1 MLATHPGARSLPLVN
16 QARTLRLRKVPS
28 FERARFV
35 GAWLGGGIGLLV
47 LCIYAF
53 GFHSTSQW
61 FAGLPTTHP
70 HTALCLILL
79 ALGISPAPWRS
90 PQWAM
95 LTNVVLALLIGF
107 LMVRL
112 AVPAMSLKWF
122 DAFAPFGA
130 EVVKRVATEQ
140 STAMP
145 GNVAIALLMLSFG
158 EVLKRHRRAAASQFF
173 ACCTLSL
180 LFIGLMC
187 HLGRLSG
194 FWGAIG
200 PMTFLGLGALAVTL
214 LLGTARHGFMRAMTA
229 ASEAGQVART
239 LLGSASVMVLLIGW
253 LVSRR
258 IDSPGIPLPAD
269 GPLLVYQIMAI
280 MALTWI
286 VIAFGTSRADRLDR
300 HRRVTERLLYRTSTN
315 DSLTGLLTRNS
326 IAQQRALCAPEGLPS
341 TNLFIDLDR
350 FRTVN
355 EALGS
360 VEGDKVLKE
369 VARRLLNV
377 TDRGLVARLGGDEF
391 AIFVVDITL
400 TQAEQLSSAVMQAL
414 RQPFEIKDRHL
425 RLTASIGIAHTDNA
439 GLTDLRQASDAA
451 MYVAKSRGGDQA
463 VVFAAAMHDVRRL
476 EAELEQD
483 LRAALLRDGELS
495 MVYQPVVRVSD
506 RTVLAVEALARWNH
520 PRLGMIPP
528 DRFIQLAEKTG
539 LIFPLGLKLT
549 EIAIAQAAA
558 WEAASPGLCPVL
570 NINVSPTQFASGDVV
585 ADIAAI
591 VQRHGLAANRFCIEV
606 TESAFATAAA
616 TQALV
621 AARVRGFAVSMDD
634 FGVGYSALSQ
644 LSKLPLT
651 SVKLDRSF
659 VVNASTS
666 VGDGLIFTAM
676 AQLINALDLMVVAE
690 GVEDQMQYDLIA
702 ASGCAAVQGYFIARP
717 LQAVALETWL
727 RTHGA
732 GCKKP
737 HPLLQDTSGNTAAM
751 LIECD
756 SP

>member
-1 MLATHPGARSLPLVN
+1 MLVTHPGARSFPLLT
-16 QARTLRLRKVPS
+16 RLTTLRSRKVPS
-28 FERARFV
+28 FPRARFV
-35 GAWLGGGIGLLV
+35 GAWIGGSIGLLV

-53 GFHSTSQW
+53 EFHSPSHW

-70 HTALCLILL
+70 HTALCLMFL

-90 PQWAM
+90 PHWPM
-95 LTNVVLALLIGF
+95 LTNVALALLTGF
-107 LMVRL
+107 LVVRL
-112 AVPAMSLKWF
+112 ALPAMSLQWF

-130 EVVKRVATEQ
+130 EVAARVANEQ
-140 STAMP
+140 QSAMP
-145 GNVAIALLMLSFG
+145 GNVATALLMLSFG
-158 EVLKRHRRAAASQFF
+158 EILKRQRRSAASQFF

-200 PMTFLGLGALAVTL
+200 PMTFLGIGALAVAL
-214 LLGTARHGFMRAMTA
+214 LLGTPRHGFMRAFTA
-229 ASEAGQVART
+229 DSEAGQVART

-253 LVSRR
+253 LVSRK

-286 VIAFGTSRADRLDR
+286 VIAVGTSRADRLDR
-300 HRRVTERLLYRTSTN
+300 HRCVTERLLYRTSTN

-326 IAQQRALCAPEGLPS
+326 MAQARALRAPEGLPS
-341 TNLFIDLDR
+341 ANLFIDLDR
-350 FRTVN
+350 FRAVN

-360 VEGDKVLKE
+360 VEGDHVLKE

-391 AIFVVDITL
+391 AIFVVNLTL
-400 TQAEQLSSAVMQAL
+400 AEAEQLSSAVMAAL
-414 RQPFEIKDRHL
+414 RQPFHINGRQL
-425 RLTASIGIAHTDNA
+425 RLTASVGIAHTDNA

-451 MYVAKSRGGDQA
+451 MYMAKSRGGNQA
-463 VVFAAAMHDVRRL
+463 VVFAAEMHDARRL

-483 LRAALLRDGELS
+483 LREALLREGELT
-495 MVYQPVVRVSD
+495 MAYQPVVRASD
-506 RTVLAVEALARWNH
+506 RKVLAVEALARWNH
-520 PRLGMIPP
+520 PRLGAVPP
-528 DRFIQLAEKTG
+528 DRFIALAEKTG
-539 LIFPLGLKLT
+539 LILPLGLKLM
-549 EIAIAQAAA
+549 EIAIAQVAA
-558 WEAASPGLCPVL
+558 WEAASPGRCPLL
-570 NINVSPTQFASGDVV
+570 NINVSPNQFDSGDVV
-585 ADIAAI
+585 ADISALVA
-591 VQRHGLAANRFCIEV
+591 RHGLAANRFCIEV
-606 TESAFATAAA
+606 TESAFASPAA

-621 AARVRGFAVSMDD
+621 KARAHGFGVSMDD

-666 VGDGLIFTAM
+666 VGEGLIFVAM
-676 AQLINALDLMVVAE
+676 AQLINSLGLMVVAE
-690 GVEDQMQYDLIA
+690 GVEDQTQYDLITR
-702 ASGCAAVQGYFIARP
+702 SGCAAVQGYFIARP
-717 LQAVALETWL
+717 LHASAVETWL
-727 RTHGA
+727 H
-732 GCKKP
+732 
-737 HPLLQDTSGNTAAM
+737 TAAAGSGQQNRW
-751 LIECD
+751 LPND
-756 SP
+756 PPLGALSA